1 MVRPVLSLLHTLPPS
16 PRAAFARA
24 REGPLPGPLARVCPT
39 RVCPT
44 VNPAAQQR
52 PPTACTAADDK
63 VQPGQCRAAVGKLA
77 DYLKEQGI

>member
-1 MVRPVLSLLHTLPPS
+1 M
-16 PRAAFARA
+16 
-24 REGPLPGPLARVCPT
+24 
-39 RVCPT
+39 
-44 VNPAAQQR
+44 NPAAQQR